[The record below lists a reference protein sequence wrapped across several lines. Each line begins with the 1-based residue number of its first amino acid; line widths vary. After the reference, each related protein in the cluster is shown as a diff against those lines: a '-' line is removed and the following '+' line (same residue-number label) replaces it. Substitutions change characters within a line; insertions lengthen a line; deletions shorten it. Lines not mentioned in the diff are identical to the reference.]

1 MTLALSLRGLC
12 WSRLGILPVIEPH
25 RRVVKLDISLL
36 CYALLICHIE
46 LINPP
51 ISSKMPRENY
61 TKKVVPKATR
71 SGEKKW
77 VNTYKIYTK
86 LSHHTSLH

>member
-36 CYALLICHIE
+36 CYALLICQ

-77 VNTYKIYTK
+77 VNT
-86 LSHHTSLH
+86 